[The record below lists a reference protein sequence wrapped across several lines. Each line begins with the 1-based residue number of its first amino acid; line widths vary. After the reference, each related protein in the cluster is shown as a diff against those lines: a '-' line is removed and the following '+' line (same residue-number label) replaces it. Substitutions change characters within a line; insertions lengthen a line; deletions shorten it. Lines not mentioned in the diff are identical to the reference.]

1 MKITTKIRTD
11 VINKLTK
18 KFGTACLRRD
28 AFLERVLE
36 IEIPALDKEVAIPN
50 SDEARKAVSQSLTE
64 LIKKDKMKAVSFS
77 LRDDLVKQLDE
88 ICNRKNIV
96 RDAFFN
102 RVLFLL
108 ASRPKDID
116 RLFFFYREDD
126 WRIEVWSELR
136 PDGPFFNN
144 VFYPLEPEIDPFWT
158 IRAGL
163 ELEISNSKLVDY
175 EVPKTGEIIQVKMDA
190 NGRPHL
196 PESLY
201 TVTFTENELMGL
213 NTYIHEWQIPG
224 HQEQTKYDKELDEL
238 LDDLFGLGGNE
249 K

>member
-18 KFGTACLRRD
+18 KFDAACLRRD

-50 SDEARKAVSQSLTE
+50 SDEARKVVSKSLAE
-64 LIKKDKMKAVSFS
+64 LIKEDRMKPVSFS

-88 ICNRKNIV
+88 ICKRKNIV

-108 ASRPKDID
+108 ASRPEDID
-116 RLFFFYREDD
+116 HLFFFHREDD
-126 WRIEVWSELR
+126 WRTEVWSELR
-136 PDGPFFNN
+136 NDGPFFNN
-144 VFYPLEPEIDPFWT
+144 VFYPLEPEIDPFWP

-163 ELEISNSKLVDY
+163 ELEISNSKLIDY

-213 NTYIHEWQIPG
+213 NTYIPEWKIPG
-224 HQEQTKYDKELDEL
+224 PQEQDKPQKELDEL
-238 LDDLFGLGGNE
+238 LNELFGLGGNE